1 MFLIFLLILFI
12 PVVLASGSGLV
23 FSFFT
28 PRIGKKWAMSVGAGM
43 GVAFVGAGFG
53 FISAIDEITITI
65 NPVWRVSEEAWFS
78 SWEYRMSYFW
88 ERHQEAIV
96 FGTYAA
102 AIVFPIAL
110 TGLAC
115 FLRMRGGTPPP
126 RK

>member
-1 MFLIFLLILFI
+1 MFLIFLLILSI

-23 FSFFT
+23 FSFFM
-28 PRIGKKWAMSVGAGM
+28 PKVGKKWAMSVGAGM

-65 NPVWRVSEEAWFS
+65 NPICRACEEAEFS
-78 SWEYRMSYFW
+78 PWEHRMSYFW
-88 ERHQEAIV
+88 ERHQEAIL

-102 AIVFPIAL
+102 AIVLGMAL

-115 FLRMRGGTPPP
+115 FLRKRGVMPPP
-126 RK
+126 GK